1 MHYLTFLLKKIS
13 YLQINC
19 SSRHIFSKSGKIPD
33 FYIFV
38 ENNHFGVDSGYKSF
52 FNFFLQ
58 ITVEF

>member
-1 MHYLTFLLKKIS
+1 MHHLTFLLKKIS

-19 SSRHIFSKSGKIPD
+19 SSRHIFSKGGKISA

-38 ENNHFGVDSGYKSF
+38 ENNHFGVDSGYKGF